1 MFIKLEGET
10 AIVVAGGVFRVV
22 DLYELDGKLFA
33 SLGSGYVRLYAT
45 GATSKDKLMIDR
57 LTLDTPLYVDRHGRL
72 CVSSAPERTKLTAG
86 GVEKLRLPKE

>member
-10 AIVVAGGVFRVV
+10 AILIAGGVFRVV
-22 DLYELDGKLFA
+22 DLYKLDDKLFA

-45 GATSKDKLMIDR
+45 GATSKDKVLIYQ

-72 CVSSAPERTKLTAG
+72 CVSSGVGRTRLPPWSA
-86 GVEKLRLPKE
+86 EKLRLPLE